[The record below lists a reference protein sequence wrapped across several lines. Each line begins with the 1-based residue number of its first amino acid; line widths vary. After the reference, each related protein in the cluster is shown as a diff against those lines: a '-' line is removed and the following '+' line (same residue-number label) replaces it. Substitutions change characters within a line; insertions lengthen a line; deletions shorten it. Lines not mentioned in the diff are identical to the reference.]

1 MRVQKRFLFLL
12 AGAALLWGS
21 ARSAQAGPQTQ
32 AGPYHVEVIT
42 DPAVI
47 PVGQPVK
54 LMLKISDAAG
64 KPIEEAQV
72 RVIAQMSGMPMGER
86 EEAALP
92 QPGQPG
98 VYVAP
103 ARFGMKG
110 DYTATLHLA
119 GPQGAATA
127 NVPLR
132 TGQNTA
138 ASATGRGISLLAWLP
153 WLAGIAL
160 VVFVLYRMRR
170 TGQRVRLRPLLNG
183 RTLLG
188 VGLLAAVCLASYWA
202 VHRYTKPGHM
212 SVIEAQ
218 SMDMTVM
225 KPPLGA
231 IPVAAMAAKRE
242 PIDATVRYSGSAVPY
257 VDQDVA
263 PRVPGILVWMPLYP
277 GQTVRRGQ
285 TLARL
290 DARELASR
298 VNEQAANVQIAEHAV
313 DIARRQYQQALGA
326 RAQASAQVE
335 EAQSDVVSARSEL
348 AAAQQD
354 VTAAQEERASAQADL
369 DGAQTGA
376 ADAQAQLAAAL
387 ADQTYWSA
395 QIRRSRELLSGGA
408 ISQQEFQQDQAQA
421 ENANAKVRQ
430 ARARVQQADAAIR
443 AAQARIKRAAALIA
457 GTQAKVGEMQAKLQ
471 GSRSKV
477 AQAEANAHAMSA
489 TADAAQHEIEHAR
502 AGVRQ
507 AQAQWNTARVVA
519 GYTEIYADLDGVVT
533 QRLLSP
539 GVLVQPGQA
548 ILKVAQIRPIRLQA
562 NVAQSDLPDIQT
574 GSRVR
579 VTTARDPQH
588 PVEARVTS
596 VFPAAD
602 PASRTAIVEAV
613 VPNADRRFLPGDF
626 LTMEITTGENRRALV
641 VPSGAIV
648 YQPKATSAVLATDQ
662 TPAVWVLTAEQPE
675 KTVYTCT
682 MHPEVQQ
689 DRPGKCPI

>member
-1 MRVQKRFLFLL
+1 LLL
-12 AGAALLWGS
+12 AGVALLLGS

-32 AGPYHVEVIT
+32 AGPYHVEVTT

-47 PVGQPVK
+47 PVGQPTR
-54 LMLKISDAAG
+54 LMLKISDASG
-64 KPIEEAQV
+64 KPVEGAQV
-72 RVIAQMSGMPMGER
+72 RAIAQMPGMAMGER
-86 EEAALP
+86 EEAVLP

-103 ARFGMKG
+103 ARFAMQG
-110 DYTATLHLA
+110 DYTATLHIV
-119 GPQGAATA
+119 GPQGDATA

-138 ASATGRGISLLAWLP
+138 PSATGIGVSLLAWLP
-153 WLAGIAL
+153 WLFGVLL
-160 VVFVLYRMRR
+160 VAFVLYRMRR
-170 TGQRVRLRPLLNG
+170 TGQRVRLRPLLNR

-188 VGLLAAVCLASYWA
+188 VGLLVAVYLASSWA

-218 SMDMTVM
+218 AMDMTVM

-231 IPVAAMAAKRE
+231 VPVAAMAAKRE
-242 PIDATVRYSGSAVPY
+242 PIDATVRYTGSAVPY
-257 VDQDVA
+257 VDQDIA
-263 PRVPGILVWMPLYP
+263 PRVPGVLVWMPLYP
-277 GQTVRRGQ
+277 GQSVRRGQ

-290 DARELASR
+290 DTRELASR
-298 VNEQAANVQIAEHAV
+298 VNEQAANVQMAEHAV

-335 EAQSDVVSARSEL
+335 AAQNDVVSARSEL
-348 AAAQQD
+348 EAARQD

-369 DGAQTGA
+369 EGAQTGVE
-376 ADAQAQLAAAL
+376 DAQAQLSAAR

-430 ARARVQQADAAIR
+430 AQARVLQANAAIR
-443 AAQARIKRAAALIA
+443 AAQARIKKAVAMIA
-457 GTQAKVGEMQAKLQ
+457 GAQAKVGEMRAQLQ

-477 AQAEANAHAMSA
+477 AQAQANADAMSA
-489 TADAAQHEIEHAR
+489 SADAAQHEIEHTR

-519 GYTEIYADLDGVVT
+519 GYTEIDADMDGVVT
-533 QRLLSP
+533 QRLISP

-548 ILKVAQIRPIRLQA
+548 ILKVSQIRPIRLQA
-562 NVAQSDLPDIQT
+562 NVAQSDLPAIRT

-588 PVEARVTS
+588 PVGARVTS

-602 PASRTAIVEAV
+602 PASRTAVVEAV

-626 LTMEITTGENRRALV
+626 ITMDITTGENRRALV

-662 TPAVWVLTAEQPE
+662 TPAVWIITAGQPE
-675 KTVYTCT
+675 KTIYTCT

-689 DRPGKCPI
+689 DKPGKCPT